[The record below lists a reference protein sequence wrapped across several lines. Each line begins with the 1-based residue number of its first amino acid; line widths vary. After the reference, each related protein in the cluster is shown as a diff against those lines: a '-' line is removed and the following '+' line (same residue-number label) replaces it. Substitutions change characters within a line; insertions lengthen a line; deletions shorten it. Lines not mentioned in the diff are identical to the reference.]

1 MSEAI
6 PDKKHRRGWLL
17 LKCLF
22 TAAAISFII
31 FKADLKQ
38 IWHDLQIVSL
48 PYVLIAFL
56 FLNIGQ
62 LISALRMRYYFASA
76 GLMMSKKFSVLFYYA
91 GNFFNLLLPGGI
103 GGDGYKAYLMKK
115 LKDFPVLQGVRL
127 MLSNR
132 ANGLLLLVLI
142 SLILALFS
150 QVITSLPFAI
160 PLIIISFFANIFG
173 YFILAK
179 WLLKEKLKTQ
189 IGAAGYSFFVQLLV
203 LVTAYFLFKGTNVS
217 SGITDYL
224 LLFMISSI
232 VSILPISMGGVGL
245 RELTFFKGAPLFG
258 LSPELG
264 IAIAIIYFFINSLSS
279 LIGLLFIPRLKHM
292 IER

>member
-1 MSEAI
+1 M
-6 PDKKHRRGWLL
+6 
-17 LKCLF
+17 
-22 TAAAISFII
+22 
-31 FKADLKQ
+31 KADLKQ
-38 IWHDLQIVSL
+38 IWHDLQIVSP
-48 PYVLIAFL
+48 PYVLIAFI

-62 LISALRMRYYFASA
+62 VVSALRMRYYFAGA
-76 GLMMSKKFSVLFYYA
+76 GLMMSKKFSILFYFA

-103 GGDGYKAYLMKK
+103 GGDGYKAYLLKK

-127 MLSNR
+127 ILSGR
-132 ANGLLLLVLI
+132 ASGLLLLVLI

-150 QVITSLPFAI
+150 PTVRVFPFAI
-160 PLIIISFFANIFG
+160 PLITGAFFVSIAG
-173 YFILAK
+173 YSILAK
-179 WLLKEKLKTQ
+179 LLLKEKLKTQ
-189 IGAAGYSFFVQLLV
+189 IGAAGYSFFVQILV
-203 LVTAYFLFKGTNVS
+203 LITGYLLFKGANV
-217 SGITDYL
+217 GGGMVDYL
-224 LLFMISSI
+224 LLFMTSSI